1 MGAVTTTYDVVV
13 VGAGLVGLATA
24 HHLLALRPS
33 LRIAV
38 LEANPQVGR
47 EQTTRNSGV
56 VHAGVYYPPGSKKAV
71 LCVAGRKQLETFCAA
86 NDLPYIV
93 NGKLIVALNATELAA
108 LRTLEQRATA
118 NNVPVEPLGPN
129 GLRDREPRVAGV
141 GALYSPSTAITDFGL
156 VAQTLADTLT
166 RAGVEIHTA
175 TTVTGITQTASTA
188 TVTTTNGRFETGAV
202 VVAAGLAA
210 DRLARLSGVALREQV
225 VPFRGSWL
233 TLADAFNDIVHHNIY
248 PVPVGNGLPF
258 LGVHVTRR
266 PNGALWVGPNAVLM
280 ATRSGTKRFG
290 VNRRDFTDTLR
301 FAGLWQLGR
310 KHLLTGIGEVARDVS
325 LTLMARAVA
334 RYLPEITRKD
344 LKAGPFGIRA
354 QLLGPDGRLID
365 DFVLHHDRRVTHVLN
380 APSPAATASFAIGEE
395 IARGVI
401 PGL

>member
-1 MGAVTTTYDVVV
+1 VTTTYDVVV

>member
-1 MGAVTTTYDVVV
+1 VTTTYDVVV

-24 HHLLALRPS
+24 HHLLAVRPS

-71 LCVAGRKQLETFCAA
+71 LCVAGRKQLETFCVA
-86 NDLPYIV
+86 NNLPYIV

-118 NNVPVEPLGPN
+118 NNVPVEALGPN

-188 TVTTTNGRFETGAV
+188 TVTTTNGRFETGTV
-202 VVAAGLAA
+202 VVAAGLSA

-280 ATRSGTKRFG
+280 ATRSGTRRFG

-310 KHLLTGIGEVARDVS
+310 KHLLTGVGEVARDVS

-401 PGL
+401 PSL

>member
-118 NNVPVEPLGPN
+118 NNVSVEPLGPN

-166 RAGVEIHTA
+166 GAGVEIHTA
-175 TTVTGITQTASTA
+175 TTVTSITQTASTA

-210 DRLARLSGVALREQV
+210 DRLARLSGVALSEQV

-280 ATRSGTKRFG
+280 ATRSGTRRFG

-301 FAGLWQLGR
+301 FSGLWQLGR
-310 KHLLTGIGEVARDVS
+310 KHLLTGVGEVARDVS